1 MTIYEFSFDH
11 KRIKLFTDK
20 QKCRDYAA
28 EWLFYNYKY
37 RTEARVWVSDIVSG
51 RFSEFDLASGGH
63 FAIREL
69 EVCDA
74 V

>member
-1 MTIYEFSFDH
+1 M
-11 KRIKLFTDK
+11 FTDK
-20 QKCRDYAA
+20 QKCREYAA
-28 EWLFYNYKY
+28 ELLFYNYKY
-37 RTEARVWVSDIVSG
+37 RTEARVWYADIVNG
-51 RFSEFDLASGGH
+51 RFSEFDFASGGH